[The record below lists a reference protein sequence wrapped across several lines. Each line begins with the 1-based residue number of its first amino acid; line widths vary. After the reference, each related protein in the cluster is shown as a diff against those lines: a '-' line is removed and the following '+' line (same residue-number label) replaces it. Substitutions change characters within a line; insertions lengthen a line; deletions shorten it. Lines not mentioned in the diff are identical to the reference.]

1 MNNNLKKII
10 KEKNLKYEDISRD
23 IKIGRTTIY
32 QIANKKSIPSVEIAL
47 KLSRYLEIPLI
58 ELFYLEEK

>member
-10 KEKNLKYEDISRD
+10 KEKNLKYEDISKD

-47 KLSRYLEIPLI
+47 KLSRYLEIPLT
-58 ELFYLEEK
+58 ELFYLEDE